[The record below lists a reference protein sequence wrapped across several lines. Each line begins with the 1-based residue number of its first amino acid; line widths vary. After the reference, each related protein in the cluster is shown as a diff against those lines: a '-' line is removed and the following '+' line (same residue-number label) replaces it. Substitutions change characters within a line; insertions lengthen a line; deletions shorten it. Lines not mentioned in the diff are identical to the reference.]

1 MGILSRLFKSRK
13 FITAVAAIIVDVLI
27 VLNVDPALADKL
39 VIAVTTLAGLF
50 IAGTALE
57 DAAEKNHTDTS
68 VK

>member
-1 MGILSRLFKSRK
+1 MGIFMRLLRSRK
-13 FITAVAAIIVDVLI
+13 FVTALIAIAADVLI

-57 DAAEKNHTDTS
+57 DAAEKRNRNVD